1 MDQTALGYSFT
12 AVCSPKQ
19 NISTEERGP
28 IFIPDRISRQ
38 FTFDYNPNAGKF
50 GRICVSLGNDTF
62 SYDLT
67 EEQRKTGSTF
77 NRFGLLNPRKGG
89 KYVDVYIDDLIYS
102 SRIPKGKTDKQK
114 QEVVREPYP
123 RGGRKYF

>member
-1 MDQTALGYSFT
+1 MADLG
-12 AVCSPKQ
+12 
-19 NISTEERGP
+19 
-28 IFIPDRISRQ
+28 RIS
-38 FTFDYNPNAGKF
+38 
-50 GRICVSLGNDTF
+50 VSLGNDNF

-67 EEQRKTGSTF
+67 EEQRKTGSKF

-102 SRIPKGKTDKQK
+102 SRIPRDKTERHKK
-114 QEVVREPYP
+114 EVVKEPYP